1 MYSTVFKKKTTDVMY
16 SLEKYFL
23 LKNKKQKQE
32 RQQMAMAPITHVLYW
47 SFENSAY
54 WPMHFETIMAV
65 FSFVTIIISLSL

>member
-1 MYSTVFKKKTTDVMY
+1 MYSTVWKKKTTDVMY

-23 LKNKKQKQE
+23 LKNKSKKDNRWQWHQY
-32 RQQMAMAPITHVLYW
+32 ITHVLYW